1 MIRVIVVD
9 DHPVFRAGL
18 TGVLDDAP
26 DIEVV
31 AEAQYGADALDLA
44 VRLRPDVVLM
54 DLHMPVVNGV
64 EATRRLVAAA
74 PEVAVLVL
82 TMFDD
87 DESVIAALGAGARG
101 YVVKGA
107 DGDRI
112 VGAIRAVAAGEAVF
126 GSDIAA
132 GVLRVLAAHRRGDRP
147 SRPFPILTDREREVL
162 DLIAAGLG
170 NREIARRLTLSDKTV
185 RNHVTNIF
193 AKLRVADRAQAIIR
207 ARQAGLGLV
216 DGAESPSSFGQRWT
230 SDP

>member
-1 MIRVIVVD
+1 MRVIVVD

>member
-1 MIRVIVVD
+1 VIRVLIAD

-18 TGVLDDAP
+18 AGVLDEAA
-26 DIEVV
+26 DIEVL
-31 AEAQYGADALDLA
+31 AEAQHGADALDLA

-54 DLHMPVVNGV
+54 DLHMPGVNGI
-64 EATRRLVAAA
+64 EATRHLAGAA

-87 DESVIAALGAGARG
+87 DESVIAALRAGARG
-101 YVVKGA
+101 YLVKGA
-107 DGDRI
+107 QGDRI
-112 VGAIRAVAAGEAVF
+112 VSAIRAVAAGEAVF

-132 GVLRVLAAHRRGDRP
+132 GVLRVLAADRRGDRS
-147 SRPFPILTDREREVL
+147 SRPFPVLTDREREIL

-185 RNHVTNIF
+185 RNHVSNVF

-207 ARQAGLGLV
+207 ARQAGLGLANEL
-216 DGAESPSSFGQRWT
+216 DGSSGPRQ
-230 SDP
+230 